1 MADVAADAVAAVMFA
16 AVTLYAVFAGA
27 DFGTGLWD
35 ILAGNAKKGAPMRR
49 LIDRALGPVWEA
61 NHVWLIFVLV
71 LLWSGFPRPF
81 ATIMRELAIPFW
93 LVGLGIVLRGSG
105 FAFRKFAPTL
115 QAARLAGIVFAG
127 SSLVTPFFLGT
138 IAGAIASGRVGTGAS
153 DDEVIWLSPTSLV
166 GGALAVATCAFVAAV
181 FLTEEADRGGD
192 IELAEELRVKAFLTA
207 AVTGAIALIG
217 VLPLRNDAP
226 TLFDG
231 LTARGAPEIA
241 ISVVAGL
248 ATLWFLRRRRL
259 RQARI
264 SAVVA
269 VAAVVLGWGFGQYPW
284 ILVDSVTI
292 ADGAGHPATL
302 TALLVAAAV
311 AAVVVTPAL
320 VLLYRLADSSTLA
333 AE

>member
-1 MADVAADAVAAVMFA
+1 MFL

-27 DFGTGLWD
+27 DFGTGVWD
-35 ILAGNAKKGAPMRR
+35 LMAGNATKGAPMRR

-127 SSLVTPFFLGT
+127 SSLVTPFFMGT
-138 IAGAIASGRVGTGAS
+138 IVGAIASGRVGTGAVET
-153 DDEVIWLSPTSLV
+153 EVIWLSPTSLV
-166 GGALAVATCAFVAAV
+166 GGVIAVAVCAFVAAV
-181 FLTEEADRGGD
+181 FLTEEADRSGD
-192 IELAEELRVKAFLTA
+192 IELTEELRLKAFITA
-207 AVTGAIALIG
+207 AITGAVALIG
-217 VLPLRNDAP
+217 ILPLRSDAE
-226 TLFDG
+226 TLFNG

-248 ATLWFLRRRRL
+248 ATLHFLRQ
-259 RQARI
+259 RQLKRARV

-269 VAAVVLGWGFGQYPW
+269 VAAIVLGWGFGQYPW

-292 ADGAGHPATL
+292 EDGAGHPATL
-302 TALLVAAAV
+302 TALLIASAIAAV
-311 AAVVVTPAL
+311 IITPAL
-320 VLLYRLADSSTLA
+320 VLLYRLAATSRLSH
-333 AE
+333 

>member
-1 MADVAADAVAAVMFA
+1 MFL

-27 DFGTGLWD
+27 DFGTGVWD
-35 ILAGNAKKGAPMRR
+35 LMAGNATKGAPMRR

-138 IAGAIASGRVGTGAS
+138 IVGAIASGRVGTGANET
-153 DDEVIWLSPTSLV
+153 EVIWLSPTSLV
-166 GGALAVATCAFVAAV
+166 GGVIAVAVCAFVAAV
-181 FLTEEADRGGD
+181 FLTEEADRSGD
-192 IELAEELRVKAFLTA
+192 IELTEELRLKAFITA
-207 AVTGAIALIG
+207 AITGVLALIG
-217 VLPLRNDAP
+217 ILPLRNDAE

-248 ATLWFLRRRRL
+248 ATLHFLRERQLRR
-259 RQARI
+259 ARV

-269 VAAVVLGWGFGQYPW
+269 VAAIVLGWGFGQYPW

-292 ADGAGHPATL
+292 EDGAGHPATL
-302 TALLVAAAV
+302 TALLIASAI

-320 VLLYRLADSSTLA
+320 VLLYRLAATSQLGH
-333 AE
+333 

>member
-1 MADVAADAVAAVMFA
+1 MAADAVAAVMFL

-27 DFGTGLWD
+27 DFGTGVWD
-35 ILAGNAKKGAPMRR
+35 LMAGNATKGAPMRR

-127 SSLVTPFFLGT
+127 SSLVTPFFMGT
-138 IAGAIASGRVGTGAS
+138 IVGAIASGRVGTGAVET
-153 DDEVIWLSPTSLV
+153 EVIWLSPTSLV
-166 GGALAVATCAFVAAV
+166 GGVIAVAVCAFVAAV
-181 FLTEEADRGGD
+181 FLTEEADRSGD
-192 IELAEELRVKAFLTA
+192 IELTEELRLKAFITA
-207 AVTGAIALIG
+207 AITGAVALIG
-217 VLPLRNDAP
+217 ILPLRSDAE
-226 TLFDG
+226 TLFNG

-248 ATLWFLRRRRL
+248 ATLHFLRQ
-259 RQARI
+259 RQLKRARV

-269 VAAVVLGWGFGQYPW
+269 VAAIVLGWGFGQYPW

-292 ADGAGHPATL
+292 EDGAGHPATL
-302 TALLVAAAV
+302 TALLIASAIAAV
-311 AAVVVTPAL
+311 IITPAL
-320 VLLYRLADSSTLA
+320 VLLYRLAATSRLSH
-333 AE
+333 